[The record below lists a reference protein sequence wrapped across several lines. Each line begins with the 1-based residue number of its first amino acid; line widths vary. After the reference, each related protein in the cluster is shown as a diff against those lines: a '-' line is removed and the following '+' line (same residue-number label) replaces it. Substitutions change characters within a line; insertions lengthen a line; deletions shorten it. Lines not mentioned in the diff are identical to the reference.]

1 MILKKNGRCM
11 IVFSKRR
18 SFVLN
23 RGVEKVGNK
32 PYKNMYYCFSSW
44 RIPYY

>member
-1 MILKKNGRCM
+1 MILKKKRKCM

-23 RGVEKVGNK
+23 RRVEKVGNK
-32 PYKNMYYCFSSW
+32 LYKNMYFCFSS
-44 RIPYY
+44 

>member
-23 RGVEKVGNK
+23 RRVEKVGNK
-32 PYKNMYYCFSSW
+32 PYKNMYCCFSLSL
-44 RIPYY
+44 IQSY

>member
-11 IVFSKRR
+11 IVFFKRR

-23 RGVEKVGNK
+23 RRVEKVGNK
-32 PYKNMYYCFSSW
+32 LYKNMYFFFSSSP
-44 RIPYY
+44 IQYY